1 MKKRIFLSLLLLVT
15 FLSINISVN
24 AKEIYSDEQINYI
37 LENADPNDMFLENG
51 ELEYSDEYQRI
62 LNIKNQQL
70 EKSYQKYL
78 NTRNYNISDSG
89 SGLSTLNIIN
99 STNGF
104 CYTSRTLGVTTY
116 QQERNY
122 YCGPASVKETLQFIN
137 GTSLSQSE
145 YALDMGTNATD
156 GTYVFQIKNELNNK
170 QSAHTYVY
178 EDISTVSR
186 FNQIVIADI
195 LDSDV
200 GVPFIIHA
208 LTGSLYMYNGTTLHH
223 YLVVNG
229 ANQTT
234 QKVTYV
240 DSWAYDYGRGTT
252 LGQHTDTR
260 SNVANT
266 VTSSGRYVIW

>member
-1 MKKRIFLSLLLLVT
+1 MKKKLFLGLFLLIAFLSVT
-15 FLSINISVN
+15 IKVE
-24 AKEIYSDEQINYI
+24 AKEIYDDDQINYI
-37 LENADPNDMFLENG
+37 LENADQNDIYLENG
-51 ELEYSDEYQRI
+51 KLIYSDEYQKI
-62 LNIKNQQL
+62 LSIKNEQL

-78 NTRNYNISDSG
+78 NTKKYNISDSDK
-89 SGLSTLNIIN
+89 SLKLFNIGDSI
-99 STNGF
+99 NGF
-104 CYTSRTLGVTTY
+104 CYTSRTLGVPTY
-116 QQERNY
+116 QQEQNY
-122 YCGPASVKETLQFIN
+122 YCGPASVKETLHFIN
-137 GTSLSQSE
+137 GSSLSQSQ
-145 YALDMGTNATD
+145 YASDMGTNTS
-156 GTYVFQIKNELNNK
+156 GTYVYQIRNELNNK
-170 QSAHTYVY
+170 QSAHTYTY

-208 LTGSLYMYNGTTLHH
+208 LTGSLYMYNGTTIHH

-234 QKVTYV
+234 QKVTYI

-266 VTSSGRYVIW
+266 VTSSGRFVIW